1 MRPDLTYDLFP
12 LYLIGGRPVTLVLLT
27 ASVGSDII
35 ALNAHPYL
43 FLGLRGGVARP
54 DAGRRRWPGMGGM
67 GV

>member
-1 MRPDLTYDLFP
+1 MRPSPAPVFP
-12 LYLIGGRPVTLVLLT
+12 LYLIGGPVTLVLLT

-35 ALNAHPYL
+35 ALNAHPYI